1 MPKSNIP
8 TWQIDL
14 GREIRAARKKRN
26 YPLGKLAN
34 ALHVDRET
42 VRLYETGQ
50 VAPPLPALRMILQ
63 ELEAAFTIQG
73 TGVSVSNLPPVP
85 GPQQLS
91 EQTSFDFRGEY
102 VGVTVRMSVSK
113 AGFDISA
120 AYPGKQTSN

>member
-14 GREIRAARKKRN
+14 GREIRAVRKKRN

-34 ALHVDRET
+34 ALDVDRET

-50 VAPPLPALRMILQ
+50 VAPPLPALRIILR
-63 ELEAAFTIQG
+63 ELDAAFTIQG
-73 TGVSVSNLPPVP
+73 TTVSISTLPPAP
-85 GPQQLS
+85 EPQQVG

-113 AGFDISA
+113 AGFDIIA
-120 AYPGKQTSN
+120 AYPAKQIK